1 MHERSDQEQDHENHG
16 RNQRRVVVVEN
27 IFGAGVRH
35 AQSVDLGF
43 GRRLKTFGLNDWKGH
58 WIGLN

>member
-58 WIGLN
+58 